1 MAADDKKDFNSSSKS
16 SICDNKVKDHD
27 HITGKYRGSA
37 HWHCNVNFKMTKKIS

>member
-16 SICDNKVKDHD
+16 SICDKVKDHD